1 MNLIILNYNM
11 EYKLGIKDEYV
22 SKLITERIEMLKY
35 TKKFNEEEVLDLC
48 CSVYRMAL
56 SNAMN
61 LISDKML

>member
-1 MNLIILNYNM
+1 MGHNLN
-11 EYKLGIKDEYV
+11 IKDEYV

-35 TKKFNEEEVLDLC
+35 TKKFNEEEVLSLC

-56 SNAMN
+56 SNAIS